1 MNGHI
6 RSEDEDDYENQ
17 QQPQPQQPHQQSPP
31 QQQQQQNSYSGSR
44 KSLTERLQ
52 TLEEERDELTNN
64 LREQVK
70 QTTHYGRLSKDLEHK
85 CETYEDN
92 MEKLRKEHQDLQV
105 RLQGFDMRMNES
117 L

>member
-17 QQPQPQQPHQQSPP
+17 QQQQPQL
-31 QQQQQQNSYSGSR
+31 QQQQQQQPRQQQNPYSGSR

-52 TLEEERDELTNN
+52 ALEVERDELTNN

-92 MEKLRKEHQDLQV
+92 MEKLRKDHQDLQV
-105 RLQGFDMRMNES
+105 KLREFDIRTSES